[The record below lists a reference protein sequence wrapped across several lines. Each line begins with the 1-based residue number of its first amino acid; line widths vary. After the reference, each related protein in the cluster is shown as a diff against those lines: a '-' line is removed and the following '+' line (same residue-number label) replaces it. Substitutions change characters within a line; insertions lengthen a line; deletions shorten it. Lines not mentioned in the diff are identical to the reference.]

1 MKSFSINKPNT
12 QEKTIVVVGAARSGT
27 SIVGSLLHHAG
38 VYMGEFTNGYQY
50 EDSGLILNG
59 ADLRDFNKD
68 PEKRSSML
76 ADKAKIIKERNVK
89 HKTWGWKDPNVVW
102 YYKHI
107 NALLKNP
114 CFIFTDR
121 SSIDTGYSSY
131 KRDHERRERDAN
143 YRDRSYVDS
152 LGALTKI
159 HLIHKSFNRPKIIL
173 DFNELKNGELT
184 KFVLDWLSIDYDKKY
199 EDSIGKSY
207 VEKLS

>member
-1 MKSFSINKPNT
+1 MKSFYVDKPNKK
-12 QEKTIVVVGAARSGT
+12 ERTIVVIGPARSGT
-27 SIVGSLLHHAG
+27 SIASSLLHHAG

-50 EDSGLILNG
+50 EDSGLILLG
-59 ADLRDFNKD
+59 SDLRNFNKVT
-68 PEKRSSML
+68 EKHSSML
-76 ADKAKIIKERNVK
+76 KDKAKIIKERNIK
-89 HKTWGWKDPNVVW
+89 HKTWGWKDPNVIW

-107 NALLKNP
+107 DALLKNP

-131 KRDHERRERDAN
+131 KNDKASRDEDPN

-159 HLIHKSFNRPKIIL
+159 HLVHKSFNHPKIIL